1 MITTSATCKHNLS
14 SHLLLVIHDHYV
26 RHLQTQPIIT
36 LGFCWS
42 YMITTSATCK
52 HNLSSHLLLVIH
64 DHYVR
69 HLQTQPIITPSV
81 GHTWSLRPPPA
92 NTTYH
97 HTFCWSYMITTSA
110 TCKHNLSS
118 HLGFCWSYMITT
130 SATCKHNLSSHLL
143 LVIHDHYVRHLQTQ
157 PIITPGLLLVI
168 HDHYVRHLQTQPII
182 TPKLLLVIHD
192 HYVRHLQTQP
202 IITPSVGHTWSLR
215 PPPANTTYHHTWA
228 SVGHTW
234 SLHPPPANTTYH
246 HTFCWSY
253 MITTSATCKHN
264 LSSHLGFCWSYMITT
279 SATCKHNL
287 SSHLLLVI
295 HDHYVRHLQT
305 QPIITP
311 GLLLVIHD
319 HYVRHLQTQPIITPS
334 VGHTW
339 SLRPPPAN
347 TTYHHTF
354 CWSYMITTSATCKHN
369 LSSHLLLVIHDH
381 YVRHLQTQPII
392 TPSVGH
398 TWSLRPPPANTTYHH
413 TFCWSYMI
421 TTSATC
427 KHNLSSHLLLVIHDH
442 YVRHLQTQP
451 IITPSVGHTWSLRPP
466 PANTTYHHT
475 FCWSYMITTSA
486 TCKHNLSSH
495 LLLVIHDHYVRHL
508 QTQPIITPGLL
519 LVIHD
524 HYIRHLQTQPI
535 ITPSVGHTWSLRPP
549 PANTTYHHT

>member
-14 SHLLLVIHDHYV
+14 SHPSVGHTWSLRPPPANTTYHHTWASVGHTWSLRPPPANTTYHH
-26 RHLQTQPIIT
+26 T
-36 LGFCWS
+36 FCWS

-52 HNLSSHLLLVIH
+52 HNLSSHWA
-64 DHYVR
+64 
-69 HLQTQPIITPSV
+69 SV

-182 TPKLLLVIHD
+182 TPGLLLVIHD

-202 IITPSVGHTWSLR
+202 IITP
-215 PPPANTTYHHTWA
+215 
-228 SVGHTW
+228 
-234 SLHPPPANTTYH
+234 
-246 HTFCWSY
+246 
-253 MITTSATCKHN
+253 K
-264 LSSHLGFCWSYMITT
+264 
-279 SATCKHNL
+279 
-287 SSHLLLVI
+287 
-295 HDHYVRHLQT
+295 
-305 QPIITP
+305 
-311 GLLLVIHD
+311 LLLVIHD

-495 LLLVIHDHYVRHL
+495 LGFCWSYMITTSATCKHNLSSHLLLVIHDHYVRHL
-508 QTQPIITPGLL
+508 QTQPIITPSIGHTWSLRPPPANTTY
-519 LVIHD
+519 H
-524 HYIRHLQTQPI
+524 HTWA
-535 ITPSVGHTWSLRPP
+535 SVGHTWSLRPP